1 MWVEDRDGGGSQGA
15 MMHSYANPPFY
26 ILQFSP
32 VTDENHLEWETEEPD
47 KRAERR
53 ARLQAFADTLGDEHA
68 SVRHQLQLLVPSLI
82 DIEDAIVHL
91 LSFEFE
97 DNALPAQHHHNQA
110 LARMRSARRR
120 QAKRVEMLKLA
131 RFHGWS
137 AVKNYELRRK
147 TGADKDLQQ
156 AIETAQ
162 KEKENSSSRKKDRRA
177 STPYKRQPRQGRGW
191 MGNGPGWVPPPYGL
205 AAPVMWPNMESPTGA
220 YNWAQRPHA
229 SGGFSGGSA
238 GSKSSSSST
247 GQGQTSDL
255 MCFRCGDTGHTRK
268 FCRKRPE

>member
-1 MWVEDRDGGGSQGA
+1 MLKYCQRI
-15 MMHSYANPPFY
+15 PPVCV
-26 ILQFSP
+26 LQFNP
-32 VTDENHLEWETEEPD
+32 ITDENHLEWEAEEPD

-97 DNALPAQHHHNQA
+97 DNALPAQHHHTQA

-120 QAKRVEMLKLA
+120 QAERVEMLKLA
-131 RFHGWS
+131 RFHGWA

-156 AIETAQ
+156 AIEAAQ
-162 KEKENSSSRKKDRRA
+162 KEKEASVSRKKDRRA

-191 MGNGPGWVPPPYGL
+191 TGNGPGWVPPPYGSSPYGL
-205 AAPVMWPNMESPTGA
+205 AAPVMWPSMESPSGT
-220 YNWAQRPHA
+220 YNWVQRPQA
-229 SGGFSGGSA
+229 SGGFSGGSI
-238 GSKSSSSST
+238 GGVKSSSSGG